1 MIIASN
7 LDLILLVIPFL
18 ILWYIYPLHIH
29 FYLSFV
35 WQITNYKTIHHP
47 IDQLLCSKISLNH
60 WELQLAS
67 SDDYIEEAYQQEF
80 DYITLYDL
88 RKCRSGNLIVYLI
101 KLWVYAYSLRIDE
114 VWDTLILQSLREW
127 IKQCNRQFYVR
138 WNTKFFD
145 VRRDFISQHR
155 T

>member
-1 MIIASN
+1 MIWYHN
-7 LDLILLVIPFL
+7 TYLIVYLSIT
-18 ILWYIYPLHIH
+18 YPLHIH

-47 IDQLLCSKISLNH
+47 IDQLQCSKISLNH

-88 RKCRSGNLIVYLI
+88 RKYRPGNLIVYLI

-127 IKQCNRQFYVR
+127 ITQCIRHFYVR
-138 WNTKFFD
+138 WNTIFFD
-145 VRRDFISQHR
+145 VRRYFISQHR

>member
-1 MIIASN
+1 MGFI
-7 LDLILLVIPFL
+7 DLLVIPLL
-18 ILWYIYPLHIH
+18 ILLYIYPLHIL

-35 WQITNYKTIHHP
+35 WQITNYKTIHHL
-47 IDQLLCSKISLNH
+47 IDQLRCSKISLNH

-67 SDDYIEEAYQQEF
+67 SDDYIEEAYKQEF

-88 RKCRSGNLIVYLI
+88 RKYRPGNLIVYLI

-127 IKQCNRQFYVR
+127 IKQCNRHFYVR
-138 WNTKFFD
+138 WNTNFFD
-145 VRRDFISQHR
+145 VRRYFIWHHC